1 MIGSTII
8 ASAPTRLD
16 FGGGW
21 TDVPPYPAE
30 RGGFVCNLAI
40 ERRATVTLTIPP
52 TIAPAGSSCSE
63 PCPEPHPEPYLE
75 PLPAA
80 ALRRAGIT
88 HAQVA
93 IHSDFP
99 IGAGL
104 GGSSS
109 VGVALAAAIARLQGT
124 SADPAVLA
132 EQSRRVE
139 AEDLGVAGG
148 FQDHYAAAFGGALGL
163 TFAAENH
170 AEPLPLT
177 DRCVDDLEHCL
188 TVVYTGESR
197 ISGETIT
204 AVLDAYRDRVP
215 RVVAALDRM
224 ATLARGMRDALAG
237 GDLPTLAALIDEH
250 WQHQRSLH
258 PRITTDRIDALEVR
272 VRDAGATGFKALGA
286 SGGGSVLV
294 CSSAEHAPRVQ
305 AAAATLGTVLSWR
318 VARDGVRV
326 EAPSPRL

>member
-1 MIGSTII
+1 MIGYTII

-21 TDVPPYPAE
+21 TDVPPYPEE

-52 TIAPAGSSCSE
+52 TAASAGSSCLGSDPG
-63 PCPEPHPEPYLE
+63 PCPE

-88 HAQVA
+88 HAHVA

-124 SADPAVLA
+124 SADPAELA

-148 FQDHYAAAFGGALGL
+148 FQDHYAAAFGGALAL

-177 DRCVDDLEHCL
+177 DRCVDDLERCL

-224 ATLARGMRDALAG
+224 AVLARGMRDALVG
-237 GDLPTLAALIDEH
+237 SDLATLAALVDEH
-250 WQHQRSLH
+250 WHHQRSLH
-258 PRITTDRIDALEVR
+258 PRITTDRIDALEAR
-272 VRDAGATGFKALGA
+272 VREAGATGFKALGA

-294 CSSAEHAPRVQ
+294 CSPVDHAPRIQ
-305 AAAATLGTVLSWR
+305 AAAATLGAVLSWR

-326 EAPSPRL
+326 GAPSPRL